1 MGYVHRATTTQ
12 QRWSLT
18 RIPTLNALFRVRR
31 GENRIFQP
39 LPEIVV
45 IAELP
50 DHGGRNRHL
59 PLRLRPALGEAAGP
73 AAAPDAGRV
82 GALAEVMAPSR
93 AQGADRGPAGRLS
106 VDAAEASTPPGC
118 LGRNPLPHGT
128 RLPAGSVVGAGVLFR
143 SKMQAA
149 STTSSRPPRSSTV
162 SPL

>member
-73 AAAPDAGRV
+73 AAAPDAGLVLLFRGV
-82 GALAEVMAPSR
+82 ARGAGLAAVPMGPNEHASPLRSLAE
-93 AQGADRGPAGRLS
+93 GARR
-106 VDAAEASTPPGC
+106 
-118 LGRNPLPHGT
+118 
-128 RLPAGSVVGAGVLFR
+128 
-143 SKMQAA
+143 Q
-149 STTSSRPPRSSTV
+149 PR
-162 SPL
+162 